1 MVMQRVD
8 TRIGSEA
15 ISLRVCGGRLGG
27 LLSDPME
34 RSASLPNSAHR
45 DEHDGVSE
53 WRCRRVGVRDAVEGC
68 VWGGAAKEKR
78 RRKHEKQKA
87 AIGQG
92 TKGAFCESPPGRSMS
107 ATKL

>member
-1 MVMQRVD
+1 MMMQRVD

-34 RSASLPNSAHR
+34 PSASLPNSAHR

-68 VWGGAAKEKR
+68 VWGGALKETKT
-78 RRKHEKQKA
+78 KA
-87 AIGQG
+87 ENNKSCKSGP
-92 TKGAFCESPPGRSMS
+92 SN
-107 ATKL
+107 